1 MARQGELLEQ
11 LLEKLLEKL
20 SDGWVALITHDNAPI
35 LLAFGGV
42 MLLLVFFLFTR
53 RPRHSKDNPID
64 VPETNIREADET
76 PEILTIEDEFINV
89 DDINSPDGVGDD
101 DMAIPRIGETDEATD
116 EPAPAPAAP
125 APEPVETHIN
135 EPESNEPESK
145 TEKKAEE
152 AERLAEIERKMLALR
167 ELYEAGLIAPE
178 IYVIKAREF
187 AEESKSK

>member
-64 VPETNIREADET
+64 VPETNIREADEA

-89 DDINSPDGVGDD
+89 DDINAPDGVGDD

-116 EPAPAPAAP
+116 EPAAAPAP

-187 AEESKSK
+187 AEESKRK

>member
-42 MLLLVFFLFTR
+42 MLLLVFFLSTR
-53 RPRHSKDNPID
+53 RSRHSKDNPID
-64 VPETNIREADET
+64 VPETNIREADEA

-89 DDINSPDGVGDD
+89 DDINAPDGVGDD

-116 EPAPAPAAP
+116 EQAP
-125 APEPVETHIN
+125 APEPVETPIN

-145 TEKKAEE
+145 TTKKAEE

-187 AEESKSK
+187 AEESKRK

>member
-1 MARQGELLEQ
+1 MEQ

-42 MLLLVFFLFTR
+42 MLLLVFFLSTR

-64 VPETNIREADET
+64 VPETNIREADEA

-89 DDINSPDGVGDD
+89 DDINTPDGVGDD
-101 DMAIPRIGETDEATD
+101 DMAIPRIGETDEQ
-116 EPAPAPAAP
+116 APVEMAAPAP

-135 EPESNEPESK
+135 EPEGNDPESK
-145 TEKKAEE
+145 TTKKAEE

-187 AEESKSK
+187 AEESKRK

>member
-42 MLLLVFFLFTR
+42 MLLLVFFLSTR
-53 RPRHSKDNPID
+53 RSRHSKDNPID
-64 VPETNIREADET
+64 VPETNIREADEA

-89 DDINSPDGVGDD
+89 DDINAPDDVGDD
-101 DMAIPRIGETDEATD
+101 DMAIPRIGETDEQ
-116 EPAPAPAAP
+116 APVEMAAPAP
-125 APEPVETHIN
+125 APEPVETPIN
-135 EPESNEPESK
+135 EPEGNDPESK
-145 TEKKAEE
+145 TTKKAEE

-187 AEESKSK
+187 AEESKRK

>member
-64 VPETNIREADET
+64 VPETNIREADEA

-89 DDINSPDGVGDD
+89 DDINAPDGVGDD
-101 DMAIPRIGETDEATD
+101 DMAIPRIGEADEATD
-116 EPAPAPAAP
+116 EPAPAPA

-152 AERLAEIERKMLALR
+152 TERLAEIERKMLALR

-187 AEESKSK
+187 AEESKRK